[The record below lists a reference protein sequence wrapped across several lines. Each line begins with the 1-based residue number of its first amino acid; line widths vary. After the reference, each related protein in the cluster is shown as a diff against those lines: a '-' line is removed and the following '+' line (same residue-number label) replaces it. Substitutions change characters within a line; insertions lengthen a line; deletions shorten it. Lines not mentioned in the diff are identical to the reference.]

1 MWEDLLRALAL
12 VMVIEGL
19 MPFLAPERWR
29 EMMLRVSTVDGRTLR
44 IFGAVLIGAGVVV
57 LHLLRGS

>member
-19 MPFLAPERWR
+19 MPFLMPERWR

-44 IFGAVLIGAGVVV
+44 LFGGALIGTGVVL
-57 LHLLRGS
+57 LHLLRG